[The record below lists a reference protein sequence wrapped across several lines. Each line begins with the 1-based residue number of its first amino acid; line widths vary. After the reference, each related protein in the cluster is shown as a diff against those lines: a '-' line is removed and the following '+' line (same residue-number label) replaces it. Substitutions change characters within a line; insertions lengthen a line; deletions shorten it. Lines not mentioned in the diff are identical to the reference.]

1 MGTHPIFESDFDCL
15 TDCSKM
21 AQGKKLLN
29 KNKKS
34 KTQGSVKKQLGKTK
48 KGLKKQVKP
57 RKADQII
64 SKSVQQNL
72 TKTINRTIER
82 ECLTQAGKQGTSL
95 KVIKAIKTDV
105 NGREIN
111 LEE

>member
-1 MGTHPIFESDFDCL
+1 
-15 TDCSKM
+15 M

-34 KTQGSVKKQLGKTK
+34 KAGGAVKKQLGKTK

-64 SKSVQQNL
+64 SKAVSF
-72 TKTINRTIER
+72 
-82 ECLTQAGKQGTSL
+82 
-95 KVIKAIKTDV
+95 
-105 NGREIN
+105 
-111 LEE
+111 